1 MELQPKLQ
9 EQDFNTSFNDPN
21 SLARKLSNQSDHS
34 YTSNKYLS
42 GPPSNQEVSTSNSKD
57 PVAIPTGVR
66 KRVNF
71 LLNKTP
77 STIDP
82 FSLPSSPEQQ
92 SQQEI
97 AMRKVLRKTRKKT
110 KSHRDLSSSDYQ
122 IKKVNNNTTMKN
134 VVFNGTYP
142 IDRPLKSRFVLQPKI
157 VDSCSSL
164 SELDEQEE
172 EEYLNVIQESSVV
185 EESKA
190 IQSMS
195 MQELVE
201 DKNVKFNLTKMR
213 QEFHKSLAEFEK
225 FLAKGAPNRSNVQTF
240 AIDEPL

>member
-1 MELQPKLQ
+1 MQPKLQ
-9 EQDFNTSFNDPN
+9 EPDTSLNDPT
-21 SLARKLSNQSDHS
+21 LFDRKLSTQSDRS
-34 YTSNKYLS
+34 YASNNYLS
-42 GPPSNQEVSTSNSKD
+42 GPPSNQEVSTRNT
-57 PVAIPTGVR
+57 PIVGVPNGIR

-77 STIDP
+77 NKVDP
-82 FSLPSSPEQQ
+82 VSPVPSSPEQR
-92 SQQEI
+92 EM
-97 AMRKVLRKTRKKT
+97 MRSKVYRKTRKKS
-110 KSHRDLSSSDYQ
+110 KSHRDLLSGNQ
-122 IKKVNNNTTMKN
+122 IKNFHCQPSMATMKN

-142 IDRPLKSRFVLQPKI
+142 IDRPEYKNRFLMQPKV

-172 EEYLNVIQESSVV
+172 EEYLNDTQGKKSVVV

-213 QEFHKSLAEFEK
+213 QEFHKSLVEFEK
-225 FLAKGAPNRSNVQTF
+225 FLAKGAPKRSNVQTF

>member
-1 MELQPKLQ
+1 MQPKLQ
-9 EQDFNTSFNDPN
+9 EPDTNFNGPN
-21 SLARKLSNQSDHS
+21 LLVRKLSNQSDRS
-34 YTSNKYLS
+34 YTSNNYLS
-42 GPPSNQEVSTSNSKD
+42 GPPSIQDVSTRNS
-57 PVAIPTGVR
+57 PVIGAPTGVR

-71 LLNKTP
+71 LLNKTQNSNDPITLVP
-77 STIDP
+77 SATMAEQPELTIRP
-82 FSLPSSPEQQ
+82 
-92 SQQEI
+92 
-97 AMRKVLRKTRKKT
+97 KVYRKTRKKA
-110 KSHRDLSSSDYQ
+110 KSHRDLLSDSQ
-122 IKKVNNNTTMKN
+122 IKKFNTTTMKN

-142 IDRPLKSRFVLQPKI
+142 IDRPFKGKFVMQPKI
-157 VDSCSSL
+157 IDSCSSL

-172 EEYLNVIQESSVV
+172 EEYLNVMQERKSVVV

-190 IQSMS
+190 FQSMS

-225 FLAKGAPNRSNVQTF
+225 FLAKGAPKRSNVQTF

>member
-1 MELQPKLQ
+1 MELQPKSQ
-9 EQDFNTSFNDPN
+9 EQDFNNDPTH
-21 SLARKLSNQSDHS
+21 SLMTRKLSNQSDRS
-34 YTSNKYLS
+34 YTSNNYLS
-42 GPPSNQEVSTSNSKD
+42 GPPSNQEVSTS
-57 PVAIPTGVR
+57 GVR

-71 LLNKTP
+71 LLNKSSP
-77 STIDP
+77 VIVDP
-82 FSLPSSPEQQ
+82 LSIPSSPEQQ
-92 SQQEI
+92 SAQQEI
-97 AMRKVLRKTRKKT
+97 VMRSKVYRKTRKKS
-110 KSHRDLSSSDYQ
+110 KSDYQ
-122 IKKVNNNTTMKN
+122 IRKVLNSSSKSTMKN

-142 IDRPLKSRFVLQPKI
+142 IDRPVKSRFLMQPKP

-172 EEYLNVIQESSVV
+172 EEYLKVIQKSSAVV

-225 FLAKGAPNRSNVQTF
+225 FLAKGAPKRCNVHTF